1 MHTCP
6 IVDVLIEVAVVVV
19 RKVEVDDVVVLV
31 VEELV
36 EVEV

>member
-1 MHTCP
+1 MHTWP
-6 IVDVLIEVAVVVV
+6 IVEVLIEIVVTVV

>member
-1 MHTCP
+1 
-6 IVDVLIEVAVVVV
+6 VLIEVAVVVV